1 MIEIIQQKETTEE
14 KFEGR
19 LPKNIR
25 QIGNPEKDFR
35 IYMEDY
41 VYTYL
46 HPAQIQGME
55 IGVYPRLLILLGE
68 IEHFANRSCAFISG
82 AVQVDNRDFS
92 KGIPELT
99 EDAWR
104 EIHMQILKYFE
115 KSEIVGWV
123 LDIPGHSL
131 HITEEIEQMHKKNF
145 IGTFQFFFLM
155 DSQEREE
162 AFYTWKQGKLT
173 RKEVYFIYYE
183 KNPQMQEYMIS
194 RRENRVDNMI
204 MPEIVQDRAAKSYRA
219 LMLEKKETTMKRR
232 TGFLSYLTSLLM
244 VITLCV
250 VSVILLGSIQR
261 MHQMEQ
267 TISVMAAVEEEK
279 IEEPIEEPIK
289 EKYVDVEIIRGEI
302 IPALEEAE
310 KKEVKATEKTPVEV
324 QPETKANVYLEQGY
338 YIVESGDSLQN
349 ICFKI
354 YQTDAILDELCEL
367 NGITDQN
374 SILVGQKLTLP

>member
-1 MIEIIQQKETTEE
+1 
-14 KFEGR
+14 
-19 LPKNIR
+19 
-25 QIGNPEKDFR
+25 
-35 IYMEDY
+35 
-41 VYTYL
+41 
-46 HPAQIQGME
+46 
-55 IGVYPRLLILLGE
+55 
-68 IEHFANRSCAFISG
+68 
-82 AVQVDNRDFS
+82 
-92 KGIPELT
+92 
-99 EDAWR
+99 
-104 EIHMQILKYFE
+104 
-115 KSEIVGWV
+115 
-123 LDIPGHSL
+123 
-131 HITEEIEQMHKKNF
+131 
-145 IGTFQFFFLM
+145 
-155 DSQEREE
+155 
-162 AFYTWKQGKLT
+162 
-173 RKEVYFIYYE
+173 
-183 KNPQMQEYMIS
+183 MIS